1 MSRAFKWFL
10 ALVAIAFALSL
21 AACTPKD
28 MQGASV
34 RVVISGAHGS
44 ATHIGGNV
52 LLTAA
57 HVVDGKTG
65 IEIETADGKKYPAKV
80 LWIAKEYDVAVLT
93 YEGGSLPSADISC
106 GALKPDT
113 PVVAYGS
120 PGPVRFARFAGKIAT
135 SAAQYGP
142 WALVNV
148 MDLTVWGGMS
158 GGGVFDVRGRLVG
171 VTVGLFSAPGM
182 FGPAPSGISTMVPS
196 SAICKMLGRG

>member
-1 MSRAFKWFL
+1 MSRAFKWCL
-10 ALVAIAFALSL
+10 AGVAAIFVLSL
-21 AACTPKD
+21 MACTPVD
-28 MQGASV
+28 PQGYSV
-34 RVVISGAHGS
+34 RVVIPSGHGS

-57 HVVDGKTG
+57 HVVEGQTS
-65 IEIETADGKKYPAKV
+65 IEVETADGKKYPAKV

-93 YEGGSLPSADISC
+93 YEGKALPSAAISC
-106 GALKPDT
+106 GVLKPDT
-113 PVVAYGS
+113 PIVAYGS
-120 PGPVRFARFAGKIAT
+120 PGPVKFARFAGKIAT
-135 SAAQYGP
+135 TAAQYGP

-196 SAICKMLGRG
+196 SVICRMLGR